1 MAILS
6 LSDYTSGFVSNLAAN
21 NTIIG
26 NNRTASQILGDAGFS
41 LVAGKISGSAPAKS
55 EEQKFVQYYSMD
67 FNDWYSLAKYSL
79 ANVANADATVS
90 KFAQQLAARVVPIFA
105 LNQSVSTSRIAPVNS
120 IVFSE
125 TQVPSY
131 RFAPNMA
138 SVFSS
143 KLYGK
148 NIINGQTYILSAQ
161 FHSDFAGQS
170 AILGIYDSTL
180 TKIATT
186 TAQIDDDGL
195 VAFNYVPSGLTSGS
209 QYFFG
214 LDKFTIFSKNEHAGL
229 TTNLYSNHFA
239 SNNGLI
245 SFNAISSAGR
255 LYIVSNIISNQ

>member
-1 MAILS
+1 
-6 LSDYTSGFVSNLAAN
+6 LAAN
-21 NTIIG
+21 STIIG
-26 NNRTASQILGDAGFS
+26 NNRTAAQILGDAGFS
-41 LVAGKISGSAPAKS
+41 LVAGKISGNAPAKS

-67 FNDWYSLAKYSL
+67 FNDWYSMAKYSL
-79 ANVANADATVS
+79 ANVENADATVS
-90 KFAQQLAARVVPIFA
+90 KFAQQLAARVLPIFS
-105 LNQSVSTSRIAPVNS
+105 LNQSIATNRIAPINS
-120 IVFSE
+120 TVFSE

-148 NIINGQTYILSAQ
+148 NIINGQTYIISAQ
-161 FHSDFAGQS
+161 FHSDYAGQN
-170 AILGIYDSTL
+170 AILGIYDHSL
-180 TKIATT
+180 NKIATT

-195 VAFNYVPSGLTSGS
+195 VAFNYAPTGLTAGS

-214 LDKFTIFSKNEHAGL
+214 LDKFTILSKETYAGL

-245 SFNAISSAGR
+245 SFNAISSSGR
-255 LYIVSNIISNQ
+255 LYIVSNIINNA